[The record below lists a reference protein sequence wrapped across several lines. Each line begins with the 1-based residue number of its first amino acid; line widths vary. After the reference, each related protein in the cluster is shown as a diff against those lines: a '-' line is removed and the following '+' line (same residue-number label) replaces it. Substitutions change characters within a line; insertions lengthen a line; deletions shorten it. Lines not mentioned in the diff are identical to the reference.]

1 MPKKRRQAK
10 IPTPAWDRP
19 RGTIGS
25 RVLGRGFQ
33 FYGAV
38 VIGWLLIA
46 ALGVIG
52 FGVLSNELENRS
64 RPGSTAVQVDDTRFR
79 LDHFSD
85 RLRMYVDQNGG
96 PGIVDRVTAL
106 SQVPT
111 LLIEE
116 EIVRRFAGE
125 LDITASEEEILEE
138 IAARLGIT
146 ADDETFDVVFQ
157 QELARVGLSE
167 LEFRDMIEASVLQT
181 KLLVMFEAELSPSAE
196 SVRYRQILVS
206 EQERA
211 DELVAEIE
219 SGEDFAA
226 LAAENSL
233 DVGTKDSGGEV
244 GWVPRGVLDASTEEK
259 VFALEPKEITAIPL
273 PQGVVV
279 IEMQDKAEDRE
290 VEEAQRT
297 PLARRAF
304 DSWVQEKSRSL
315 DIVISVVPG
324 VDSYD
329 QKKAEWA
336 VDRAYTQQSVP
347 QQSVPVTGGQGG

>member
-1 MPKKRRQAK
+1 MPKRRRQAK

-19 RGTIGS
+19 RGAIGS

-38 VIGWLLIA
+38 AISLLIGL
-46 ALGVIG
+46 ALAILGYA
-52 FGVLSNELENRS
+52 FLADYLETQG
-64 RPGSTAVQVDDTRFR
+64 RPGSTALRVDDTRFR
-79 LDHFSD
+79 LDYFTN
-85 RLRMYVDQNGG
+85 RLKMYVDQNGG
-96 PGIVDRVTAL
+96 PGVVDRVTAL

-111 LLIEE
+111 LLIQE

-125 LDITASEEEILEE
+125 FDITASEEETLQE
-138 IAARLGIT
+138 ITARLGIT
-146 ADDETFDVVFQ
+146 AGDETFDIVLQ
-157 QELARVGLSE
+157 QELARSGLSE
-167 LEFRDMIEASVLQT
+167 PEFRDMIEASVLQT
-181 KLLVMFEAELSPSAE
+181 KLLEMFEADVPASAE

-206 EQERA
+206 TDETAQEIR
-211 DELVAEIE
+211 DQIE
-219 SGEDFAA
+219 TGEDFAA

-244 GWVPRGVLDASTEEK
+244 GWVPRGVLDASTEEL
-259 VFALEPKEITAIPL
+259 VFALEPNEITTIPL
-273 PQGVVV
+273 PQGVLV
-279 IEMQDKAEDRE
+279 IEMEEKAEDRE
-290 VEEAQRT
+290 VEEDQRT

-304 DSWVQEKSRSL
+304 DSWVQEKRQSL

-324 VDSYD
+324 ADNYD

-347 QQSVPVTGGQGG
+347 VTGGQGG

>member
-33 FYGAV
+33 YYGAV
-38 VIGWLLIA
+38 VIGLLLVA

-52 FGVLSNELENRS
+52 YGVLSNELENRAL
-64 RPGSTAVQVDDTRFR
+64 PGSTAVQVDDTSFR

-138 IAARLGIT
+138 ISTRLGIT

-157 QELARVGLSE
+157 QELARSGLSE
-167 LEFRDMIEASVLQT
+167 LEFREMIEASVLQT
-181 KLLVMFEAELSPSAE
+181 KLLAMFEAELSPSAE
-196 SVRYRQILVS
+196 SVRYRQILVGTD
-206 EQERA
+206 ETAQEIRDQLEA
-211 DELVAEIE
+211 GD
-219 SGEDFAA
+219 DFAA

-233 DVGTKDSGGEV
+233 DVGTKDAGGEV
-244 GWVPRGVLDASTEEK
+244 GWVPRGVLDASTEEL
-259 VFALEPKEITAIPL
+259 VFALEPKEITTIPL

-290 VEEAQRT
+290 VEETQRV

-304 DSWVQEKSRSL
+304 GSWVQEKSRSL
-315 DIVISVVPG
+315 AIVISVVPG

-347 QQSVPVTGGQGG
+347 QQSVPVTGGHGG